1 MIIEVANSSH
11 CVYARIICDTI
22 AESAKQRGTGI
33 AKRTPKY
40 IISKMYKGD
49 AVIALDGSNFVGF
62 SYIESWSHQKFIA
75 NSGLIVH
82 ANYRGKGIAKRIKR
96 KIFEHSRAKYPK
108 AKLFSITTG
117 PAVMKMN
124 TELGYMPVPFSEL
137 TTDQSFWKG
146 CQSCKNYD
154 VLNRTNQ
161 KMCLCTGLLFDP
173 NRKKGFKSKG
183 HWTLLAERF
192 HLKTK

>member
-1 MIIEVANSSH
+1 M
-11 CVYARIICDTI
+11 
-22 AESAKQRGTGI
+22 
-33 AKRTPKY
+33 
-40 IISKMYKGD
+40 
-49 AVIALDGSNFVGF
+49 
-62 SYIESWSHQKFIA
+62 
-75 NSGLIVH
+75 
-82 ANYRGKGIAKRIKR
+82 AKRIKR

-108 AKLFSITTG
+108 AKVFRITTG